1 MGISIEAY
9 SNKLERA
16 IGKRDHI
23 KSQVDSMN
31 KNLVTLNERK
41 ENIEK
46 AQVFLQDIAQK
57 TQEQLRYHIE
67 DIVQLCLD
75 IVFPDKYKFNMIFE
89 VKRGKTEAKLVF
101 MDDGEEVDPM
111 EASGGGVVDVAALAL
126 RIAAW
131 SLSKTDNVIVFD
143 EPFRF
148 ISNDKQALA
157 ASVLKELS
165 KTLNL
170 QFIIVTHRPEIIDV
184 ADAVF
189 NVKLVKEN
197 NWDVSEVTRL

>member
-1 MGISIEAY
+1 MNNIYDIST
-9 SNKLERA
+9 KLERV

-23 KSQVDSMN
+23 KSQLNSMQSN
-31 KNLVTLNERK
+31 IIKLNERK

-89 VKRGKTEAKLVF
+89 VKRGKTEAKLIF

-111 EASGGGVVDVAALAL
+111 DASGGGVVDIAALAL
-126 RIAAW
+126 RIAGW
-131 SLSKTDNVIVFD
+131 SLSKTDNVIVLD

-157 ASVLKELS
+157 AEVLKELS

-170 QFIIVTHRPEIIDV
+170 QFIIVTHRPEIVDI
-184 ADAVF
+184 ADSVF
-189 NVKLVKEN
+189 NVKLIKKD
-197 NWDVSEVTRL
+197 NWDVSEVSRL